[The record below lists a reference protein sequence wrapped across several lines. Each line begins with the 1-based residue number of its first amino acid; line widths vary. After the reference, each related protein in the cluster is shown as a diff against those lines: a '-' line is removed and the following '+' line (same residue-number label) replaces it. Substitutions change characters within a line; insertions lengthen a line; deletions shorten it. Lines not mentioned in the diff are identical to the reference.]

1 MFLGVSS
8 TGFQVHYST
17 RLTFSAV
24 SAGEQ
29 RGNAR
34 LALGSSR
41 RITELARLRLGWIL
55 SSGLRSF
62 SGITAGRGESQHLTS
77 PKS

>member
-8 TGFQVHYST
+8 TGFQGHYST

-29 RGNAR
+29 RGNAQ
-34 LALGSSR
+34 LALDSV
-41 RITELARLRLGWIL
+41 
-55 SSGLRSF
+55 
-62 SGITAGRGESQHLTS
+62 AGGMSAFPH
-77 PKS
+77 